1 MRTQVAI
8 VGAGPAG
15 LLLSH
20 LLRRDGIDSVIVENR
35 IRRYVVKSVL
45 AGLHDQGRVL
55 PKTQAGLAER
65 LHRKGLV
72 HEGLA
77 LRFSGQSHRVP
88 LTELNG
94 KVVTIYGQNEVMKD
108 LIDARLAAGGEIL
121 FEAEAKALEGLD
133 SKTPRVCFRHNGT
146 DDELT
151 ADFIA
156 GCDGFHGMCRPAV
169 PAEALK
175 IYDREYPFAWL
186 GILSESPPISH
197 ELIYVHHARGFA
209 LFTMRSPVLSRLYL
223 QCTPDEDIA
232 SWPDARVW
240 EELHLRLGDE
250 GEKLAEGK
258 VTQKAITPMRSF
270 VAAPMRHGRL
280 FLAGD
285 AAHIVPPTGAK
296 GLNLAAADVRVLARA
311 FV

>member
-20 LLRRDGIDSVIVENR
+20 LLKRNGIESVILENR
-35 IRRYVVKSVL
+35 SRRYVVQRVR
-45 AGLHDQGRVL
+45 AGLLEQGTVDL
-55 PKTQAGLAER
+55 MTELGLADR

-77 LRFSGQSHRVP
+77 LRFSGQSHRIP
-88 LTELNG
+88 LTELTG

-121 FEAEAKALEGLD
+121 FEAEAKALEGRD
-133 SKTPRVCFRHNGT
+133 SKTPRVRFRHNGR

-156 GCDGFHGMCRPAV
+156 GCDGFHGMCRPAI
-169 PAEALK
+169 PADALT

-186 GILSESPPISH
+186 GILSESPPISR

-232 SWPDARVW
+232 NWPDARIW
-240 EELHLRLGDE
+240 EEL
-250 GEKLAEGK
+250 
-258 VTQKAITPMRSF
+258 
-270 VAAPMRHGRL
+270 
-280 FLAGD
+280 
-285 AAHIVPPTGAK
+285 
-296 GLNLAAADVRVLARA
+296 
-311 FV
+311 